1 MIKILVSACLLGE
14 KVRYNGGDV
23 SVDDER
29 MQRWQAE
36 SRLVPICPEMA
47 GGLPMP
53 RPPAEIQGGTGDSV
67 LAGKARVVTPD
78 GTDVSTHFISGAERT
93 LALARSSGAGL
104 AILKARS
111 PSCGSLTI
119 YDGGFAGRQIPGM
132 GVAAAALAAAGIAVF
147 DEHHLDEAAAH
158 LAQLEAS
165 RAG

>member
-14 KVRYNGGDV
+14 KVRYDGGDKLIA
-23 SVDDER
+23 DAR

-47 GGLPMP
+47 GGLPTP
-53 RPPAEIQGGTGDSV
+53 RPPAEIQNGTGEVV
-67 LAGKARVVTPD
+67 LAGEARVETPD
-78 GTDVSTHFISGAERT
+78 GTDVSAHFIAGAERT
-93 LALARSSGAGL
+93 LALARASGAGL
-104 AILKARS
+104 AILKSRS

-147 DEHHLDEAAAH
+147 DEDHLDEAAAH
-158 LAQLEAS
+158 LARLEATAS
-165 RAG
+165 